1 MTELK
6 TYNKRNIKP
15 FKGRLIN
22 IEYVYEKK
30 GLNYIHTRVG
40 IITANSS
47 VHILFKIKGEDV
59 EHAIKYIQI
68 KNIEKAVK

>member
-1 MTELK
+1 MTEIK
-6 TYNKRNIKP
+6 TYNKRNIKQ

-22 IEYVYEKK
+22 IEYVYIKN
-30 GLNYIHTRVG
+30 GLSYIHTRVG

-47 VHILFKIKGEDV
+47 VHILFKIRGEDI

-68 KNIEKAVK
+68 KNIKKAIK